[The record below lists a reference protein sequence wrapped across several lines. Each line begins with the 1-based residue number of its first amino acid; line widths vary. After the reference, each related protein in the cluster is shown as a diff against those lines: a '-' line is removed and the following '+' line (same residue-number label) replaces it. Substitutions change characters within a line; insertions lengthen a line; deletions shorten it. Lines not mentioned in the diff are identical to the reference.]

1 MTYTHVVTGKAVH
14 PKITDDTAQ
23 SIRRLYLYHRKEV
36 EENRGGQYDFNRKRM
51 DRSMGEANGILETL
65 NFLGIEISKVNAP

>member
-1 MTYTHVVTGKAVH
+1 MTNTSEITDA
-14 PKITDDTAQ
+14 PKITDVTAQ

-65 NFLGIEISKVNAP
+65 NFLGIEIAKVNAP